1 MRLHFEEILKFWF
14 GHLNDQMPLEKNN
27 PFVKRWF
34 TKDDRFDAEIRRKFE
49 GDIQKAS
56 QGDLH
61 SWEEE
66 ASGRLAL
73 VILFDQFP
81 RNMYRNSPQ
90 MFAYDAIALNLALRT
105 IHKKIDQ
112 QLQLVERLFLYMPLQ
127 HCEDLEI
134 QKLSLKQFEKLV
146 LASEA
151 QSPSNTSYYQYTL
164 SYAKRHHDI
173 IERFGRFPHRNA
185 LLNRPSTEAEMDFLK
200 GPGSSF

>member
-1 MRLHFEEILKFWF
+1 
-14 GHLNDQMPLEKNN
+14 MPLEKNN
-27 PFVKRWF
+27 PLVKRWF
-34 TKDDRFDAEIRRKFE
+34 TKSDHFDAEVRRKFG
-49 GDIQKAS
+49 GDLHKAS
-56 QGDLH
+56 QGDLQ

-66 ASGRLAL
+66 ARGRLAM

-81 RNMYRNSPQ
+81 RNMYRNAPK
-90 MFAYDAIALNLALRT
+90 MFAYDALALNLTLRT

-112 QLQLVERLFLYMPLQ
+112 QLQLVERLFLYMPFQ

-146 LASEA
+146 LASEL

-185 LLNRPSTEAEMDFLK
+185 ILKRSSTSDEVEFLK
-200 GPGSSF
+200 EPGSAF